1 MRFKQFIN
9 ENDMPEVEEY
19 DHEEDLSQVNF
30 RLADELDKTFLSPE
44 SGIMAIRKVLEK
56 FNLDLPA
63 LYGANPEGEEVI
75 VDLDATRL
83 YILYSPTDDSRY
95 EFYAEIGDDER
106 MEELMSDEGETEE
119 EE

>member
-19 DHEEDLSQVNF
+19 DLEADLSQVNF

-56 FNLDLPA
+56 FDLDLPA
-63 LYGANPEGEEVI
+63 LYGANPDGEEVI

-95 EFYAEIGDDER
+95 EFYAEIGDEER